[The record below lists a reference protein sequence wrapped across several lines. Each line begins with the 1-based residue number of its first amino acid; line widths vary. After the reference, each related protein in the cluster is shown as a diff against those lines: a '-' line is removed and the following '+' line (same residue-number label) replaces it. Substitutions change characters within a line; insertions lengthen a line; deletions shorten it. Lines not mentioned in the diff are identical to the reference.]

1 MSTEV
6 LIRGI
11 LSIIFGAAVAW
22 NFYRLDNREAQVDLS
37 DGQRRYLPYIDP
49 IMLPMILFLLL
60 MLQLVLEGWQEA
72 VQFFLG
78 LYVNLFFQISLYYIL
93 LFLLLPL
100 LRRYFK
106 ARTCAALWL
115 LPTMLYYTVYSFME
129 LPRPAWVFRLSREWL
144 RLLVILWAVGF
155 LGVLLW
161 RIVAHLRFRRE
172 ILKPAQPVE
181 DEAILALWEKLHRE
195 AGYPKCRYRLVVSP
209 SVVMPV
215 SIGLFFRSI
224 RVVLPRLDYSPED
237 LDLILRHELI
247 HIGRRDCSAKFFL
260 TFCTALCWFNPFV
273 WLAMANSADDME
285 LSCDETVLL
294 KADERKRRQYAS
306 LLLETSGD
314 ERGFT
319 TCLSASASAMR
330 YRLKN
335 VVHPQKRLSGGL
347 LAGLLFF
354 VLMMTSGYTALSY
367 PVGTGREVLFG
378 GDPAG
383 YTISH
388 TSWKSGN
395 RETVSGCSDPDALL
409 RLLADLPMEHVSGL
423 FTFSGS
429 GIRLYLDCGSPE
441 DGFTATIYGD
451 FLTITPRRLRD
462 TEIYY
467 LPQPIPTEKIEAL
480 FADGTPLPF

>member
-1 MSTEV
+1 M
-6 LIRGI
+6 
-11 LSIIFGAAVAW
+11 
-22 NFYRLDNREAQVDLS
+22 
-37 DGQRRYLPYIDP
+37 
-49 IMLPMILFLLL
+49 
-60 MLQLVLEGWQEA
+60 
-72 VQFFLG
+72 
-78 LYVNLFFQISLYYIL
+78 
-93 LFLLLPL
+93 
-100 LRRYFK
+100 
-106 ARTCAALWL
+106 
-115 LPTMLYYTVYSFME
+115 
-129 LPRPAWVFRLSREWL
+129 
-144 RLLVILWAVGF
+144 
-155 LGVLLW
+155 
-161 RIVAHLRFRRE
+161 
-172 ILKPAQPVE
+172 KPAQPVE

-209 SVVMPV
+209 SVVTPV

-441 DGFTATIYGD
+441 NGFTATIYGD